1 VTLSFPAWKEGQV
14 VPTRHELAIVKG
26 ATRHPI
32 LPASPELTWTIR
44 PAEKQANI
52 SHQKYSP
59 DGKRLFLAGY
69 PSGIAQFWDLENRKE
84 IRRME
89 SHKGYRG
96 SSDYAHL
103 TPDWKTLY
111 VGEETRKVT
120 QIEDQGKN
128 VRFFE
133 NTGKVLVWDAETGEQ
148 KSSLYPASGYGAGY
162 CQMSPDGRKLVL
174 VEMKSYKPSEV
185 GKTTLAQ
192 TSVWDLKTQ
201 ERRLLGDAYMVPNF
215 SSDSKFGYFS
225 ITNYDKKTSIIK
237 KIDLDT
243 GKTLAEFDCGEQNR
257 HLSLQGVSP
266 DDRWLAVKL
275 AGKLAAPPTTLFLD
289 TADLKEKGRLVLA
302 PDPKSYG
309 WQSGSYSPDGKL
321 FETSDGLG
329 NIHLWSLEEKKVIRV
344 IPMENTSGV
353 RSFSPDGRY
362 LAIAWMPKYDE
373 SLDDAREPE
382 PADMPQ
388 PRISLIDLKD
398 AAKAPFVLVA
408 PHGYCGSLA
417 FRPDGKQ
424 LAFGSWGAVHIF
436 DIEKLI
442 KKKEKP

>member
-1 VTLSFPAWKEGQV
+1 
-14 VPTRHELAIVKG
+14 
-26 ATRHPI
+26 
-32 LPASPELTWTIR
+32 
-44 PAEKQANI
+44 
-52 SHQKYSP
+52 
-59 DGKRLFLAGY
+59 
-69 PSGIAQFWDLENRKE
+69 
-84 IRRME
+84 
-89 SHKGYRG
+89 
-96 SSDYAHL
+96 
-103 TPDWKTLY
+103 
-111 VGEETRKVT
+111 
-120 QIEDQGKN
+120 
-128 VRFFE
+128 
-133 NTGKVLVWDAETGEQ
+133 
-148 KSSLYPASGYGAGY
+148 
-162 CQMSPDGRKLVL
+162 MSPDGRKLVL

-302 PDPKSYG
+302 PDPKTYG
-309 WQSGSYSPDGKL
+309 WQSGSYSPDGKV
-321 FETSDGLG
+321 FETSDGQG